1 MQIRKHLFQS
11 RVDLQN
17 QSSKFHWDIRVF
29 VEFFQFGLGDGDSNV
44 HFLVLVQKPVF
55 NRIFRA
61 LANVTGYFLIIQL
74 CNHSSNLLHSV
85 LDIGRHGNP
94 SNLHSRRW
102 GAEAAL
108 RRFPVQELIHMADVV
123 FQLELIQWVRI
134 CVLTLCFGGAAW
146 LDHKTRRVSN
156 EWWWTWA
163 KPTLF
168 LLCLELLLLEA
179 NWMIWLTASAAVA
192 LASTALIGRP
202 DLSDI
207 MGGSRMDILV
217 TIWYFVS
224 GVGLVMGAM
233 EYTPVLLDYFDPNV
247 YIDSSAPATET
258 ALLWAQKVVMGF
270 VLLFFEM
277 AWRFRMLH
285 GGADAKAMMLATLL
299 LPSWNGASFPL
310 ISADESFSTAMPP
323 ALSLLIWAG
332 LAFLVLPLLMLVR
345 NASAGDLKPLSMS
358 WHASRMPLSEIPENH
373 VWLLEEVVD
382 KPDGTRGVSRRMRPV
397 RGSRSETEVDSV
409 LEELAAEGMEKAWVT
424 AKHPFLLFVFPAILP
439 LVLFGDPIVWVTGH
453 L

>member
-1 MQIRKHLFQS
+1 
-11 RVDLQN
+11 
-17 QSSKFHWDIRVF
+17 
-29 VEFFQFGLGDGDSNV
+29 
-44 HFLVLVQKPVF
+44 VQ
-55 NRIFRA
+55 
-61 LANVTGYFLIIQL
+61 G
-74 CNHSSNLLHSV
+74 
-85 LDIGRHGNP
+85 
-94 SNLHSRRW
+94 
-102 GAEAAL
+102 
-108 RRFPVQELIHMADVV
+108 LIHMTDVH

-134 CVLTLCFGGAAW
+134 GVLLLCFGGAAW

-168 LLCLELLLLEA
+168 LLCLELLILEA
-179 NWMIWLTASAAVA
+179 NWMIWMTASAAVA
-192 LASTALIGRP
+192 FASTALIGRP

-207 MGGSRMDILV
+207 LRGSIIDILV

-233 EYTPVLLDYFDPNV
+233 EYTPILLDYFDPNT
-247 YIDSSAPATET
+247 YIDSGAAATVS
-258 ALLWAQKVVMGF
+258 ALLWGQMVVMGI

-299 LPSWNGASFPL
+299 LPSWNGAAFPL
-310 ISADESFSTAMPP
+310 YAQGDSFSTAMPP

-332 LAFLVLPLLMLVR
+332 LAFLVLPILMIAR
-345 NASAGDLKPLSMS
+345 NASAGDLSPFSMS
-358 WHASRMPLSEIPENH
+358 WHASRMPLSEIPQKH

-382 KPDGTRGVSRRMRPV
+382 KPDGTRGVTRRMRPV
-397 RGSRSETEVDSV
+397 RGSRAETEVEAV
-409 LEELAAEGMEKAWVT
+409 LDELAAEGLDKAWVT

-439 LVLFGDPIVWVTGH
+439 LVLFGDPIVWITGY